1 VKEKIRKLSSGKY
14 AARNLNNALRYFTKR
29 ENAVAFQKDATAQPR
44 DYHGERYERRRQKFF
59 ADFAKDPKG
68 SGWLGNI
75 SNRFPPADSSEAR
88 AIVERLKNS

>member
-1 VKEKIRKLSSGKY
+1 MKIRKMPSGKY
-14 AARNLNNALRYFTKR
+14 ASRNQNGALRYFVKHA
-29 ENAVAFQKDATAQPR
+29 NAVAFRNDATVKPR

-75 SNRFPPADSSEAR
+75 SNRFPPADSSEAK